1 MLAANRRW
9 SRERHGAVVL
19 DSRAAA
25 CPHRKEHDAQV
36 KKLLMVVLL
45 TTSLRADDIKPFT
58 AQDYR
63 RFTPDVQASFAGGY
77 LLGYVQSAET
87 VRRTIE
93 SALIANGFKIVANEV
108 DTKQQLG
115 CPYRLLRTINFGQ
128 AYAILD
134 KYIADH
140 PERWDKQ
147 MAVLTEEA
155 FIEACE
161 KRAKNP

>member
-1 MLAANRRW
+1 M
-9 SRERHGAVVL
+9 
-19 DSRAAA
+19 
-25 CPHRKEHDAQV
+25 
-36 KKLLMVVLL
+36 KKLLMVVLI

-63 RFTPDVQASFAGGY
+63 RFTPEVQASFADGY
-77 LLGYVQSAET
+77 ILGYAQSVET
-87 VRRTIE
+87 ARRIID

-115 CPYRLLRTINFGQ
+115 CPFRLLRTINFGQ

-140 PERWDKQ
+140 PERWDKPVREL
-147 MAVLTEEA
+147 AEEA
-155 FIEACE
+155 FIDACE